1 VPLLKK
7 NASFQPF
14 RQPENNAPKIT
25 YDFYASLLFG
35 GSIKVIT
42 DFPSG
47 TAVTTCFFLAWHFEP
62 RYPLKKMRCDWVW

>member
-1 VPLLKK
+1 MAFTQN

-35 GSIKVIT
+35 GSIKVT
-42 DFPSG
+42 TGFPLG
-47 TAVTTCFFLAWHFEP
+47 TADTTNFFLA
-62 RYPLKKMRCDWVW
+62 